1 MLLMLTLRKKVSVSQ
16 QKRIIRVGTVY
27 VLGLIA
33 LAAVGAGIWYLVS
46 GRTSRAPAPLAEFRL
61 GYFANLSHAQGVLG
75 VASGE
80 LAQAVAPATFTTKV
94 FNAGPSLVEALF
106 AGEIDIGYVGPG
118 PALAAHARSKGQGI
132 RVIAGAAAN
141 GVLIVAR
148 KDSGIRT
155 LADLKDRRI
164 ATPQH
169 GNTQDIAARHYL
181 AAELGQKGDGNVLP
195 IPNAEQSGMMDRGQ
209 IDAAWAPEP
218 WGSRLV
224 AETGATIVAEEKD
237 LWPGKQFALAIVVT
251 TPEFLRDHPDVV
263 AKVLGV
269 HRAWT
274 ARLASDPKAH
284 LPQLGTALLALTGKK
299 LPPGVLDSA
308 ITRVTFTDDPL
319 EGTFKTM
326 GQWTYDLGFEQQP
339 ARLGTLFDLN
349 VLKELQKSPPKQEA
363 VNVPR

>member
-1 MLLMLTLRKKVSVSQ
+1 LSEQNPT
-16 QKRIIRVGTVY
+16 KRPATFYAIGV
-27 VLGLIA
+27 IA
-33 LAAVGAGIWYLVS
+33 LVAAALALWQVS
-46 GRTSRAPAPLAEFRL
+46 ARRNASTHAPITELRI
-61 GYFANLSHAQGVLG
+61 GYFANLSHAQAVLG

-80 LAQAVAPATFTTKV
+80 FDQAIAPAKLKTKV

-155 LADLKDRRI
+155 LADLKGKRI

-181 AAELGQKGDGNVLP
+181 AAELGQTSDNNILA

-251 TPEFLRDHPDVV
+251 TPDFLRDHPDVV

-269 HRAWT
+269 HRSWT
-274 ARLASDPKAH
+274 ARLVANPKTH

-308 ITRVTFTDDPL
+308 IARVTFTDDPL
-319 EGTFKTM
+319 PDTFKTM

-349 VLKELQKSPPKQEA
+349 VLKDLQKAPPATQEA
-363 VNVPR
+363 SYVPR

>member
-1 MLLMLTLRKKVSVSQ
+1 MSEQNPTKRPTTFYAVGVIALLAAALAIWQVSARRKVS
-16 QKRIIRVGTVY
+16 
-27 VLGLIA
+27 A
-33 LAAVGAGIWYLVS
+33 H
-46 GRTSRAPAPLAEFRL
+46 APVAEVRL
-61 GYFANLSHAQGVLG
+61 GYFANLSHAQAVLG
-75 VASGE
+75 VSSGE
-80 LAQAVAPATFTTKV
+80 IEQAISPAKLKTKV

-148 KDSGIRT
+148 KDSGIST
-155 LADLKDRRI
+155 IADLKGKRI

-181 AAELGQKGDGNVLP
+181 SAELGEKNDNNILP
-195 IPNAEQSGMMDRGQ
+195 VPNAEQSGMMSRGQ
-209 IDAAWAPEP
+209 IDVAWAPEP

-237 LWPGKQFALAIVVT
+237 LWPGKQFSLAVVVT
-251 TPEFLRDHPDVV
+251 TPEFLEKHPDVV

-269 HRAWT
+269 HRNWT

-284 LPQLGTALLALTGKK
+284 LSELGAALLTLTGKK
-299 LPPGVLDSA
+299 LPPGVLESA

-319 EGTFKTM
+319 PDTFKTM

-349 VLKELQKSPPKQEA
+349 VLQELQKSPPKA
-363 VNVPR
+363 GG

>member
-1 MLLMLTLRKKVSVSQ
+1 LSEQNPT
-16 QKRIIRVGTVY
+16 KRPVTFYAVGV
-27 VLGLIA
+27 IA
-33 LAAVGAGIWYLVS
+33 LVAAALALWQVS
-46 GRTSRAPAPLAEFRL
+46 ARRKSQAHAPVTEVRL
-61 GYFANLSHAQGVLG
+61 GYFANLSHAQAVLG
-75 VASGE
+75 VSSGE
-80 LAQAVAPATFTTKV
+80 IEQAISPAKLKTKV

-148 KDSGIRT
+148 KDSGIST
-155 LADLKDRRI
+155 IADLKGKRI

-181 AAELGQKGDGNVLP
+181 SAELGEKNDNNILP
-195 IPNAEQSGMMDRGQ
+195 VPNAEQSGMMSRGQ

-237 LWPGKQFALAIVVT
+237 LWPGKQFALAVVVT
-251 TPEFLRDHPDVV
+251 TPEFLEKHPDVV

-274 ARLASDPKAH
+274 ARLTADPKSH
-284 LPQLGTALLALTGKK
+284 LSELGAALLTLTGKK
-299 LPPGVLDSA
+299 LPPGVLESA

-319 EGTFKTM
+319 PDTFKTM

-349 VLKELQKSPPKQEA
+349 VLKELQQKSPPKA
-363 VNVPR
+363 GG

>member
-1 MLLMLTLRKKVSVSQ
+1 MSEHAPTKHPVTFYA
-16 QKRIIRVGTVY
+16 VGV
-27 VLGLIA
+27 IA
-33 LAAVGAGIWYLVS
+33 LVAAALAIWQVSARRKASAHALV
-46 GRTSRAPAPLAEFRL
+46 TEVRL
-61 GYFANLSHAQGVLG
+61 GYFANLSHAQAVLG
-75 VASGE
+75 VSSGE
-80 LAQAVAPATFTTKV
+80 IEQAIAPAKLKTKV

-148 KDSGIRT
+148 KDSGIKT
-155 LADLKDRRI
+155 VADLKGKRI

-181 AAELGQKGDGNVLP
+181 SADLGEKNDNNILP
-195 IPNAEQSGMMDRGQ
+195 VPNAEQSGMMTRGQ

-224 AETGATIVAEEKD
+224 AEAGATIVAEEKD
-237 LWPGKQFALAIVVT
+237 LWPGKQFALAVVVT
-251 TPEFLRDHPDVV
+251 TPEFLENHPDVV

-269 HRAWT
+269 HRSWT
-274 ARLASDPKAH
+274 ARLAVDPKAH
-284 LPQLGTALLALTGKK
+284 LEELGSALLALTGKK
-299 LPPGVLDSA
+299 LPPGVLESA
-308 ITRVTFTDDPL
+308 ITRVKFTDDPL
-319 EGTFKTM
+319 PDTFKTM

-349 VLKELQKSPPKQEA
+349 VLQDLQKSPPKA
-363 VNVPR
+363 GG

>member
-1 MLLMLTLRKKVSVSQ
+1 LIEQNPTKKSTAFYAVGVIALIAAALTLWQVSARRKAGTLAPVTEV
-16 QKRIIRVGTVY
+16 RI
-27 VLGLIA
+27 
-33 LAAVGAGIWYLVS
+33 
-46 GRTSRAPAPLAEFRL
+46 
-61 GYFANLSHAQGVLG
+61 GYFANLSHAQAVLG

-80 LAQAVAPATFTTKV
+80 FEQAIAPAKLKTKV

-132 RVIAGAAAN
+132 RIIAGAAAN

-155 LADLKDRRI
+155 LADLRGKRI

-181 AAELGQKGDGNVLP
+181 AAELGQTSDNNILA

-224 AETGATIVAEEKD
+224 AETGATIIAEEKD

-269 HRAWT
+269 HRSWT

-284 LPQLGTALLALTGKK
+284 LPRLGAALLALTGKK

-319 EGTFKTM
+319 PETFKTM

-339 ARLGTLFDLN
+339 ARLGTLFDLS
-349 VLKELQKSPPKQEA
+349 VLKELQKSPPTSLSPSPPATQEA
-363 VNVPR
+363 AHVPR

>member
-1 MLLMLTLRKKVSVSQ
+1 LSEQSPTKRPATFYAIGVVALVAAALTVWQVVA
-16 QKRIIRVGTVY
+16 KRNSN
-27 VLGLIA
+27 A
-33 LAAVGAGIWYLVS
+33 H
-46 GRTSRAPAPLAEFRL
+46 APVAELRL
-61 GYFANLSHAQGVLG
+61 GYFANLSHAQAVLG
-75 VASGE
+75 VSSGE
-80 LAQAVAPATFTTKV
+80 IEQAISPAKLKTKV

-155 LADLKDRRI
+155 LADLKGRRI

-181 AAELGQKGDGNVLP
+181 AAELGQKDDGNVLP
-195 IPNAEQSGMMDRGQ
+195 IPNAEQSSMMDRGQ

-251 TPEFLRDHPDVV
+251 TPEFLRDHPDLV

-274 ARLASDPKAH
+274 ARLATDPKAH

-319 EGTFKTM
+319 PDTFKTM

-339 ARLGTLFDLN
+339 ARLGTLFDLS
-349 VLKELQKSPPKQEA
+349 VLKELQKSPPKQET
-363 VNVPR
+363 VHVPG

>member
-1 MLLMLTLRKKVSVSQ
+1 LSEHTPT
-16 QKRIIRVGTVY
+16 KRPGTVY
-27 VLGLIA
+27 LAGFVA
-33 LAAVGAGIWYLVS
+33 LVVVAVALWQFSGKRGAQASKPVS
-46 GRTSRAPAPLAEFRL
+46 EVRL
-61 GYFANLSHAQGVLG
+61 GYFANLSHAQAVLG

-80 LAQAVAPATFTTKV
+80 FEQAISPAKLKTKV
-94 FNAGPSLVEALF
+94 FNAGPSLIEALF

-155 LADLKDRRI
+155 LADLKGRRI

-181 AAELGQKGDGNVLP
+181 VAELGQKDDGNVLP

-237 LWPGKQFALAIVVT
+237 LWPAKQFALAIVVT

-263 AKVLGV
+263 AKMLGV

-319 EGTFKTM
+319 PDTFKTM

-339 ARLGTLFDLN
+339 ARLGTLFDLS
-349 VLKELQKSPPKQEA
+349 VLKELQQSPPK
-363 VNVPR
+363 

>member
-1 MLLMLTLRKKVSVSQ
+1 LSEHTPT
-16 QKRIIRVGTVY
+16 KRPGTVY
-27 VLGLIA
+27 LVGFVA
-33 LAAVGAGIWYLVS
+33 LVAVAVALWQFSSKGGAKTSKPVS
-46 GRTSRAPAPLAEFRL
+46 EVRI

-80 LAQAVAPATFTTKV
+80 FEQAISPAKLKTKV

-132 RVIAGAAAN
+132 RVIAGAASN

-155 LADLKDRRI
+155 LADLKGKRI

-181 AAELGQKGDGNVLP
+181 AAELGQKDDNNILP

-237 LWPGKQFALAIVVT
+237 LWPSKQFALAIVVT
-251 TPEFLRDHPDVV
+251 TPDFLRDHPDVV

-274 ARLASDPKAH
+274 ARLVANPKTH

-319 EGTFKTM
+319 PDTFKTM

-339 ARLGTLFDLN
+339 ARLETLFDLS
-349 VLKELQKSPPKQEA
+349 VLKELEKSSPKQEA

>member
-1 MLLMLTLRKKVSVSQ
+1 MSEHTPT
-16 QKRIIRVGTVY
+16 KRPGTVY
-27 VLGLIA
+27 LVGFVA
-33 LAAVGAGIWYLVS
+33 LVAVAVGLWQFSSKGGAKTSKPVS
-46 GRTSRAPAPLAEFRL
+46 EVRI

-80 LAQAVAPATFTTKV
+80 FEQAISPAKLKTKV

-132 RVIAGAAAN
+132 RVIAGAASN

-155 LADLKDRRI
+155 LADLKGKRI

-181 AAELGQKGDGNVLP
+181 AAELGQKDDNNILP

-237 LWPGKQFALAIVVT
+237 LWPSKQFALAIVVT
-251 TPEFLRDHPDVV
+251 TPDFLRDHPDVV

-274 ARLASDPKAH
+274 ARLVANPKTH

-319 EGTFKTM
+319 PDTFKTM

-339 ARLGTLFDLN
+339 ARLETLFDLS
-349 VLKELQKSPPKQEA
+349 VLKELEKSPKQEA